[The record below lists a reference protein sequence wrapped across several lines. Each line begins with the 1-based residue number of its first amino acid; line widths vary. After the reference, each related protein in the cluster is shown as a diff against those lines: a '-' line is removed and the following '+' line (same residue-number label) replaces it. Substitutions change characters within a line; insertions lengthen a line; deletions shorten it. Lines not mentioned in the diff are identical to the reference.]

1 LGILNEFERRLEGVI
16 EGVFGKA
23 FRTSLQPVE
32 MAKRILKEME
42 ANKTVGVK
50 QVWVPNGFL
59 FGISPPDR
67 ERFQQTERAL
77 RRELEQVVR
86 DGAKER
92 GWALVGPPEV
102 QFDTDESLRGG
113 QFTCQAVL
121 IEGEIPEDVEGA
133 AAVPEVPAPP
143 MSAELVLIENGVD
156 ARAYPLERD
165 VVIIGRLDDSDVV
178 LQDPETSRRH
188 AEVRRENGEFVLQ
201 DLGSTNGTLV
211 NDEAVEERTL
221 REGDRIGIG
230 GSVLEFRRR

>member
-1 LGILNEFERRLEGVI
+1 MI

-23 FRTSLQPVE
+23 YRTSLQPVE

-42 ANKTVGVK
+42 ANKTVGVR

-59 FGISPPDR
+59 FGISAPDR

-77 RRELEQVVR
+77 RHELEQVVR
-86 DGAKER
+86 DGARER
-92 GWALVGPPEV
+92 GWKLVGPPEV
-102 QFDTDESLRGG
+102 QFDTDESLREG

-121 IEGEIPEDVEGA
+121 IEGEIPEE
-133 AAVPEVPAPP
+133 PEEAGPDVPAPP
-143 MSAELVLIENGVD
+143 TSAELVLIEDGTD
-156 ARAYPLERD
+156 AKTYPIERD
-165 VVIIGRLDDSDVV
+165 VVLIGRLDDSDVV
-178 LQDPETSRRH
+178 LSDPETSRRH

-211 NDEAVEERTL
+211 NDEAVQERTL

-230 GSVLEFRRR
+230 GSILEFRRR

>member
-1 LGILNEFERRLEGVI
+1 MGILNEFERRLEGVI

-42 ANKTVGVK
+42 ANKTVGVR

-77 RRELEQVVR
+77 RTELEQVVR

-92 GWALVGPPEV
+92 GWGLVGPPEV
-102 QFDTDESLRGG
+102 QFDTNESLREG

-121 IEGEIPEDVEGA
+121 IEGEIPEEPEEA
-133 AAVPEVPAPP
+133 APQVPAPP
-143 MSAELVLIENGVD
+143 TSAELVLIEDGVD
-156 ARAYPLERD
+156 AKAFPLERD
-165 VVIIGRLDDSDVV
+165 VVIIGRLGDSDVV
-178 LQDPETSRRH
+178 LPDPEISRRH

-211 NDEAVEERTL
+211 NDEAVQERTL
-221 REGDRIGIG
+221 LEGDRIGIG